1 MLIAQSPNMHV
12 VSLLLRSRTSQHD
25 ESHGQVKMKDMD
37 MVKVMDKSTRW
48 KLWTS
53 QHDTKRCELFIM
65 VQEWTQH
72 LLLVIKNTCAFI
84 IQNSNKPVSL
94 NDVSLGEGIPE
105 KITFLL
111 DLAEITHPPC
121 LPSPCRK
128 FGIFSLFLQRFF
140 FAFFKTEWIWHRW

>member
-1 MLIAQSPNMHV
+1 MLIAQSPSMHV

-25 ESHGQVKMKDMD
+25 ESHGQEKTKVMD
-37 MVKVMDKSTRW
+37 MVKVMDMSTRR

-65 VQEWTQH
+65 VPDWTQH

-94 NDVSLGEGIPE
+94 NDVSLGKESQKRQP
-105 KITFLL
+105 
-111 DLAEITHPPC
+111 
-121 LPSPCRK
+121 
-128 FGIFSLFLQRFF
+128 FF
-140 FAFFKTEWIWHRW
+140 WA